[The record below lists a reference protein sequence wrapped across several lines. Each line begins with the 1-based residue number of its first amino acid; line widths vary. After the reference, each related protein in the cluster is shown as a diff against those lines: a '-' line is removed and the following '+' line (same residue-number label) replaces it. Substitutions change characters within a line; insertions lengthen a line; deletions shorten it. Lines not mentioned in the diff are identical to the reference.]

1 MSPKKSTP
9 QTSTPTNR
17 YLCVHGHFYQPPRE
31 NPWLETIELQDSAA
45 PFHDWNERITAEC
58 YAPNGASRITNADRQ
73 IIRIVN
79 NYARMSFNFGP
90 TLLSWLEDFAPRA
103 YRMIQDADSVSA
115 ERCSNHGSALAQVYN
130 HLIMPLANERDA
142 RTQIRWGIADFEHR
156 FGRKP
161 EGMWLA
167 ETAVNRQTLDLL
179 AQERIKFTIL
189 APHQAARIRKLNL
202 DQEIKPVILSEARSA
217 ESKDPDAAQPGTT
230 AQPTSTTKPPTT
242 ETPWR
247 ETPNATVDPTIVLPR
262 AEAKWSETPNATVD
276 PTQPYLVKL
285 DEGRSIAVFFYDGP
299 ASRAIAFEGLLNDGK
314 TFADRLLS
322 RFQPDNPNPQLA
334 HVATDGESYGHHHKH
349 GEMALSYALHYIEEN
364 NLATLTNYAEFL
376 EKFPP
381 TWEAEVVENSSWSCE
396 HGVERW
402 RSNCGCNG
410 GKAGWNQRWRGPLR
424 DALDLLR
431 DRTAPLAE
439 AVAAPLL
446 KDLWAAR
453 DAYIHVILDR
463 SADNVDRFFAAH
475 ATHALTPSERVTALE
490 LLELQRHTQL
500 MYTSCG
506 WFFDD
511 ISGIETVQIIA
522 YAGRV
527 LQLAAKLFGDK
538 ALFGDAAAR
547 LETDFLTL
555 LAQAKSNDPAAGDGA
570 EVYRNHVLPTRLDLE
585 SVGAHYAIS
594 SMFRAYPDAGQ
605 IFCFD
610 VRRHS
615 YEVLSSGR
623 GRFAV
628 GQASLKSRITEETED
643 ICFAVL
649 HLGDQ
654 NLSAAVKR
662 FTPDVTAKEEVV
674 ILSGG
679 SRGLMREP
687 QSKDPEAFGVSPTA
701 GSFSTANTPANA
713 QTWSAFIES
722 TRASIRRANLPELI
736 RSIDAHFGGTLYS
749 LTSLFADEQHRI
761 LKSILDHTLT
771 EVEGWLMRIYSEHA
785 TLLDFLAQANVPVPP
800 ALAVTAGFAIN
811 ASLRRALDA
820 EAFDAAEIAGLLR
833 RAALDHVLLDVPL
846 LSYTADRRMKRAMV
860 RLEAAFE
867 THGSSQQ
874 GQQTLATLNETLA
887 IADCLQTL
895 PMEINLWQAQNIWN
909 DLLRRSD
916 STYWSREWREGFR
929 KVGLALN
936 ISVDELVIDSG
947 VRAF

>member
-1 MSPKKSTP
+1 MAATRKSGSATAPP
-9 QTSTPTNR
+9 QR

-31 NPWLETIELQDSAA
+31 NPWLETIELQDSAS
-45 PFHDWNERITAEC
+45 PYHDWNERITSEC
-58 YAPNGASRITNADRQ
+58 YAPNGAARIVNHDRQ

-90 TLLSWLEDFAPRA
+90 TLLSWLEDFAPRT
-103 YRMIQDADSVSA
+103 YRMIQDADQTSA
-115 ERCSNHGSALAQVYN
+115 SLYSNHGSALAQVYN
-130 HLIMPLANERDA
+130 HIIMPLASERDA

-167 ETAVNRQTLDLL
+167 ETAVSRSTLDLL
-179 AQERIKFTIL
+179 AQERIQFTIL
-189 APHQAARIRKLNL
+189 APHQCARIRKLATNPG
-202 DQEIKPVILSEARSA
+202 DPSSPTVSSSAKVGDATAEA
-217 ESKDPDAAQPGTT
+217 EW
-230 AQPTSTTKPPTT
+230 T
-242 ETPWR
+242 ETPDS
-247 ETPNATVDPTIVLPR
+247 TVDTTR
-262 AEAKWSETPNATVD
+262 
-276 PTQPYLVKL
+276 PYLVRL
-285 DEGRSIAVFFYDGP
+285 DNNRTIAVFFYDGP
-299 ASRAIAFEGLLNDGK
+299 TSRAIAFEGLLNDGE
-314 TFADRLLS
+314 TFGRRLISSFPADKPAS
-322 RFQPDNPNPQLA
+322 EPQLA

-349 GEMALSYALHYIEEN
+349 GEMAVSYALNWIKDN
-364 NLATLTNYAEFL
+364 NLAQLTNYAEFL

-381 TWEAEVVENSSWSCE
+381 QYEAEVVDNTSWSCA

-402 RSNCGCNG
+402 RSDCGCNG
-410 GKAGWNQRWRGPLR
+410 GHPGWNQRWRTPLR
-424 DALDLLR
+424 EALDLLR

-463 SADNVDRFFAAH
+463 SSDNLDRFFAAH
-475 ATHALTPSERVTALE
+475 ATRTLTAAERITVFE

-511 ISGIETVQIIA
+511 IAGIETIQIIA

-527 LQLAAKLFGDK
+527 IQLANKLF
-538 ALFGDAAAR
+538 ANPPLFGNSAST
-547 LETDFLTL
+547 LEADFLEIL
-555 LAQAKSNDPAAGDGA
+555 SRAQSNDPAIGSGA
-570 EVYRNHVLPTRLDLE
+570 DVYRRFVNAGRLDLE

-594 SMFRAYPDAGQ
+594 SMFRSYPDSGH

-610 VRRHS
+610 VHRHS
-615 YEVLSSGR
+615 YDVMTSGR

-628 GQASLKSRITEETED
+628 GRATLCSRITEECED

-662 FTPDVTAKEEVV
+662 YTPEDADAWATF
-674 ILSGG
+674 I
-679 SRGLMREP
+679 
-687 QSKDPEAFGVSPTA
+687 T
-701 GSFSTANTPANA
+701 NA
-713 QTWSAFIES
+713 
-722 TRASIRRANLPELI
+722 RNSIRHANLPELI
-736 RSIDAHFGGTLYS
+736 RFIDGYFDSTLYS

-761 LKSILDHTLT
+761 LQSILNQTLS
-771 EVEGWLMRIYSEHA
+771 EVEGSLIRIYNEHA
-785 TLLDFLAQANVPVPP
+785 TLLDFLGDANVAAPP

-811 ASLRRALDA
+811 ASLRRAL
-820 EAFDAAEIAGLLR
+820 EADTFDSAEIARLLR
-833 RAALDHVLLDVPL
+833 RSEADHITLDNDL

-860 RLEAAFE
+860 RLEAALE
-867 THGSSQQ
+867 QQ
-874 GQQTLATLNETLA
+874 GSAQQSPQNLSVLNETLA
-887 IADCLQTL
+887 IAESLRTL

-916 STYWSREWREGFR
+916 ETYWPREWREGFR

-936 ISVDELVIDSG
+936 ISVDDLVIDLG